1 MCKRW
6 RVELPGTQLAGIAV
20 FVGLFFAATAHAQ
33 SPFDIGISVHLAGN
47 PSMLPSSL
55 SLISQ
60 AGANSV
66 RDDVP
71 WAQVERVKG
80 QLAMPSG
87 VDDLVNQALK
97 ANVQPLLILD
107 YGNPFYDSGEK
118 PVSPQTLSAFARYAV
133 FVVQHFKGRVHR
145 YEMWNEWNVTTGNT
159 RSGTAQDYVQ
169 FLRVV
174 YPAVKAIDPSA
185 VFIAGAIGGL
195 KLDWLSAM
203 LAAGAIGSFDALSIH
218 PYNFGRA
225 TRTGDAWAQDML
237 ATEAAIHRYT
247 DGRDIPLY
255 ITEMGWPTY
264 SGTTGI
270 SPKQAGVYL
279 AQMFLLART
288 MNFIRGIWWYD
299 FRDDGWD
306 TSNKENDFGLVDP
319 NLKPKPAFAALEAVV
334 PIVRDALGVED
345 LSTGSPS
352 LRALRFRL
360 PGDKQVIALWNTNQA
375 GTIGVHVEG
384 STPLQIRSVNPDGYK
399 GNAMGAGAKEETI
412 EITDNPVLVMGT
424 NLAKNHV
431 N

>member
-1 MCKRW
+1 MCKRLW
-6 RVELPGTQLAGIAV
+6 DELPGAKLAGVAV
-20 FVGLFFAATAHAQ
+20 FVCLFLATTAHAQ

-47 PSMLPSSL
+47 PGMLSSSL
-55 SLISQ
+55 ALISQ

-87 VDDLVNQALK
+87 VDNLVDQALK

-118 PVSPQTLSAFARYAV
+118 PVSPQALTAFARYAV

-159 RSGTAQDYVQ
+159 RSGTPQEYVQ

-203 LAAGAIGSFDALSIH
+203 LSAGAIGSFDALSIH
-218 PYNFGRA
+218 PYNFGRS
-225 TRTGDAWAQDML
+225 TRTGDVWAQDML

-247 DGRDIPLY
+247 EGRDIPLY

-264 SGTTGI
+264 SGSTGI

-288 MNFIRGIWWYD
+288 MTFIKGIWWYD

-319 NLKPKPAFAALEAVV
+319 NLKPKPAFAALATVV
-334 PIVRDALGVED
+334 PIVRDTLGVED
-345 LSTGSPS
+345 LPTGSPS

-360 PGDKQVIALWNTNQA
+360 HGDNQVIALWNTSQA
-375 GTIGVHVEG
+375 GLIGVHVMG
-384 STPLQIRSVNPDGYK
+384 SVPLQVRSIEPESSDDATAPN
-399 GNAMGAGAKEETI
+399 AKERTI
-412 EITDNPVLVMGT
+412 QISDMPVLVSGAS
-424 NLAKNHV
+424 LALKSV